1 MAYDDRQRA
10 LRDASAGEG
19 SPEQTLP
26 ARSAIR
32 VVSLFSGCG
41 GMDLGFAGGFSY
53 RGELYPALPFEVVA
67 AYDNDPKCKRTYDK
81 NLPNELTLIDLA
93 RVNVTKLP
101 NAEVLIG
108 GFPCQEFSSCGPQGG
123 VASHRGGLFRAMS
136 RYARHHQ
143 PKVVVAENVMNLAR
157 INGGADLAT
166 IRRSLAQSG
175 YRTLIWQV
183 YAPDYGVPQ
192 TRQRLIIIAVRKDL
206 VGEPT
211 LPAPRYSETP
221 RSIDWAIEDLKAISD
236 ESIPNQSQYFKA
248 GLAITGHGQGDEKN
262 RKGEP
267 AYTIRANSRSRVQFH
282 YELSRR
288 LTVRECAR
296 IQTFPDTFVFP
307 DEATPSIR
315 QIGNAVPPVLG
326 HVIAASIFDYL
337 QIPSKEMGVHNGEA

>member
-1 MAYDDRQRA
+1 MADDDRQGAVREA
-10 LRDASAGEG
+10 NGVERST
-19 SPEQTLP
+19 EQTRIAQP
-26 ARSAIR
+26 AIR

-41 GMDLGFAGGFSY
+41 GMDLGFGGGFSY

-93 RVNVTKLP
+93 RVDMGKLP
-101 NAEVLIG
+101 SAEVLIG

-143 PKVVVAENVMNLAR
+143 PKLVVAENVMNLAR

-175 YRTLIWQV
+175 YRTYIWQV

-192 TRQRLIIIAVRKDL
+192 TRQRLIIIAVRRDL
-206 VGEPT
+206 LGEPT
-211 LPAPRYSETP
+211 LPPPRYSDAP
-221 RSIDWAIEDLKAISD
+221 RSIDWAIDDLKTVSD
-236 ESIPNQSQYFKA
+236 DTIPNQSQYFKA

-307 DEATPSIR
+307 DQATPSIR

-326 HVIAASIFDYL
+326 HVIAVSILDYL
-337 QIPSKEMGVHNGEA
+337 QSPSKKMGVRNGSA